1 MCIHQAPHCSLT
13 TNRSLLEPRRYK
25 AGLCMG
31 VASFEFILSFEKA
44 YRLLWGAEGDR
55 CGIHAYCMVEQRSY
69 HLRHLS
75 HMDHIESVWY

>member
-1 MCIHQAPHCSLT
+1 
-13 TNRSLLEPRRYK
+13 
-25 AGLCMG
+25 MG
-31 VASFEFILSFEKA
+31 VASFGFILSFEKA

-75 HMDHIESVWY
+75 HMDHRKCVVLIMAQGLGEGILL